1 MNRMIKKYLEVEK
14 ELLGFKEKDF
24 GDGLILRVGPD
35 SEYVEN
41 PFTEAKVLL
50 EPAAIALYEFILG
63 AERITPMSECITKLY
78 HRAQEI
84 FLELWPNEYML
95 LID

>member
-1 MNRMIKKYLEVEK
+1 MNKMIKKYLEAEK
-14 ELLGFKEKDF
+14 ELRGFKEKDF

-41 PFTEAKVLL
+41 PFTEVKALL
-50 EPAAIALYEFILG
+50 EPDAIALYEFILG
-63 AERITPMSECITKLY
+63 AERIRPMSECITKLY

-84 FLELWPNEYML
+84 FSGRWPNEYML